1 MYKKLN
7 LYKRKNRGYVIND
20 NKFAPVE
27 LEADVCYVLDKYM
40 AQILII
46 NGSISGNAGN
56 TAELLGLAEMRLS
69 EQGHTVDYLELVRD
83 PSLDRIIEQASKAD
97 AFIFGTGTYW
107 DSWGSPLQKFFE
119 ITSST
124 EGEDYWLGKP
134 VAAIVTAHAVGS
146 KGILSRLF
154 GVLNVYGML
163 IPPLAGFAYTFVN
176 HVALTKNVAPE
187 ELEKE
192 LWSHHDV
199 DIVTHN
205 LIEAING
212 TNRWKKWPSDNVHYV
227 DKWLNLL
234 TGDE

>member
-1 MYKKLN
+1 MKK
-7 LYKRKNRGYVIND
+7 VV
-20 NKFAPVE
+20 PVE
-27 LEADVCYVLDKYM
+27 FLLFLCYNRPTAM

-46 NGSISGNAGN
+46 NGSISGSAGN
-56 TAELLGLAEMRLS
+56 TAELLALAEERLT
-69 EQGHTVDYLELVRD
+69 EQGHSVDYLELVRD
-83 PSLDRIIEQASKAD
+83 PSLERIIDQASKAD

-124 EGEDYWLGKP
+124 EGDSCWLGKP

-176 HVALTKNVAPE
+176 HVALTKEVAPE

-199 DIVTHN
+199 EIVTHN
-205 LIEAING
+205 LLQAVQG
-212 TNRWKKWPSDNVHYV
+212 TREWKKWPSDNVHYV
-227 DKWLNLL
+227 EKWLHLYS
-234 TGDE
+234 GDE

>member
-1 MYKKLN
+1 MSN
-7 LYKRKNRGYVIND
+7 
-20 NKFAPVE
+20 
-27 LEADVCYVLDKYM
+27 
-40 AQILII
+40 ILII
-46 NGSISGNAGN
+46 NGSISGAQGN
-56 TAELLGLAEMRLS
+56 TAELLALAEEQLT
-69 EQGHTVDYLELVRD
+69 EQGHTVDYLELARD
-83 PSLDRIIEQASKAD
+83 PSLDRILAQCEKAD

-124 EGEDYWLGKP
+124 EGDDYWMGKP

-154 GVLNVYGML
+154 GVLNVYGMM

-199 DIVTHN
+199 EIICHN
-205 LIEAING
+205 LIEALKR
-212 TNRWKKWPSDNVHYV
+212 TNNWKKWPSDNVHFV
-227 DKWLNLL
+227 EKWLHLH
-234 TGDE
+234 EE